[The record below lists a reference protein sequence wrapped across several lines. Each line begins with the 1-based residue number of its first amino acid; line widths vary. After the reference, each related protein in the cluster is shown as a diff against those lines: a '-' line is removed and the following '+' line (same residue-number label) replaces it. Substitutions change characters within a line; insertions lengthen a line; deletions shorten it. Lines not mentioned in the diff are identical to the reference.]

1 MLNLSYLLADVDDS
15 SGAWMSSTVNDL
27 RLEIS
32 QELDMVVR
40 WFDVTFKLRSLHGFF
55 MILLRVLGQG
65 EKSGECI
72 SPLPA
77 SNEITGTVLTL
88 PNTLRALELGGSAKC
103 PPAPQ
108 GTVTGDR

>member
-1 MLNLSYLLADVDDS
+1 
-15 SGAWMSSTVNDL
+15 MSSTVNNL

-32 QELDMVVR
+32 QELDDMVVR

-55 MILLRVLGQG
+55 MTLLRVLGQG
-65 EKSGECI
+65 EKSGKCI
-72 SPLPA
+72 SLLPA

-88 PNTLRALELGGSAKC
+88 PNTLRALELDGSAKC

-108 GTVTGDR
+108 GTVTGDQ